1 MIEESSNLSLLEPVV
16 TITNGESGIRYLDH
30 QVALNDY
37 PLSLTE
43 RLLEWSETQPDKTL
57 IAARD
62 EQGEW
67 ERISY
72 AEARQKILSLGEALL
87 AHGLGPDRPLAV
99 LSGNSLSH
107 ALLALACQHVGVP
120 FSPIS
125 PAYSLIST
133 DYGKLKHVLGL
144 LKPAMLFVEN
154 VSSFVP
160 AIKSLE
166 SLDGLDFDVLAKD
179 IDSDDIAALSF
190 DSFLE
195 TQVTA
200 AVEQAHKRLSGDS
213 VAKILFTSGSTGMPK
228 GVINT
233 HRMITANQQ
242 MLLQAMPFVVDQP
255 PVLVDWLPWNHT
267 FGGNHNFGLV
277 MYNGGTLYIDDGK
290 PTPQGI
296 ATTIKNLREISPTIY
311 FNVPKGYEALLS
323 YFRSEP
329 ALSNHFFADMNML
342 FYAGAGLS
350 MGIFE
355 GLQELAHKANG
366 KNVFFTSSLGATETA
381 PASIFNTNPSA
392 IPGEIGLPLP
402 GVTLKCVP
410 NGTKTEVRVKGPNV
424 APGYWQQD
432 ELSIDMFDEEGFYKL
447 GDAVK
452 FVDEADTSKGLLFDG
467 RVSEDFKLDSGTW
480 VCVTSIRLGVL
491 KHFSPLFSDVVVTG
505 HDRSDLGV
513 IVVPNT
519 QECRQVLGDEGN
531 GLSMSELIANPAFRA
546 VVLDKLQALAATSTG
561 GSNRVVRLSIMTE
574 MPSLD
579 AHEITDKGS
588 LNQRAILENR
598 KDDVETLYEGDAA
611 SGVFHIKHKA

>member
-1 MIEESSNLSLLEPVV
+1 MSQELNKLSLLEPVV
-16 TITNGESGIRYLDH
+16 TIKDGESGIRYLDH
-30 QVALNDY
+30 QVPLDDY

-43 RLLEWSETQPDKTL
+43 KLLEWSEKQPDKTL

-67 ERISY
+67 QRISY
-72 AEARQKILSLGEALL
+72 ADAKQKILSLGGALL

-107 ALLALACQHVGVP
+107 AMLALACQHVGVP
-120 FSPIS
+120 FSPVS

-133 DYGKLKHVLGL
+133 DYGKLKHVVGL
-144 LKPAMLFVEN
+144 LKPAMIYVEN

-160 AIKSLE
+160 AIKSLAAIE
-166 SLDGLDFDVLAKD
+166 DLSFEVLSDD
-179 IDSDDIAALSF
+179 IDSDEIAALSLSDF
-190 DSFLE
+190 SE
-195 TQVTA
+195 TQATSV
-200 AVEQAHKRLSGDS
+200 VDEAHARLSGDS

-233 HRMITANQQ
+233 HQMITANQQ
-242 MLLQAMPFVVDQP
+242 MLLQAMPFLVDQP

-277 MYNGGTLYIDDGK
+277 VYNGGTLYIDDGK

-329 ALSNHFFADMNML
+329 SLSNHFFADLSML

-355 GLQELAHKANG
+355 GLQELSHQANG
-366 KNVFFTSSLGATETA
+366 KTVFFTTSLGATETA

-432 ELSIDMFDEEGFYKL
+432 ELSGDMFDEEGFYKL

-452 FVDEADTSKGLLFDG
+452 FVDENDTAKGLLFDG

-513 IVVPNT
+513 MVVPNI
-519 QECRQVLGDEGN
+519 QECRQVLGDQGSD
-531 GLSMSELIANPAFRA
+531 LSMPQIIENPAFRA
-546 VVLDKLQALAATSTG
+546 LVLDKLQALAASSTG
-561 GSNRVVRLSIMTE
+561 GSNRVARLSVMTQ

-598 KDDVETLYEGDAA
+598 HDDVETLYAGDAA

>member
-1 MIEESSNLSLLEPVV
+1 MSQETSKLLLLEPAV
-16 TITNGESGIRYLDH
+16 TISHGESGVYYLTH
-30 QVALNDY
+30 EVALEDY

-43 RLLEWSETQPDKTL
+43 RLLEWADTQPDKTL
-57 IAARD
+57 VAARD
-62 EQGEW
+62 EEGEW

-72 AEARQKILSLGEALL
+72 ADAKQQVLSLGEALL

-107 ALLALACQHVGVP
+107 AMLALACQHVGVP

-144 LKPAMLFVEN
+144 LKPAMLYVEN

-160 AIKSLE
+160 AIKSLATTE
-166 SLDGLDFDVLAKD
+166 DMSFEVIAKD
-179 IDSDDIAALSF
+179 VDSDEIAALSLA
-190 DSFLE
+190 SLLE
-195 TQVTA
+195 TQATS
-200 AVEQAHKRLSGDS
+200 AVDDAHAQLSGDS
-213 VAKILFTSGSTGMPK
+213 VAKVLFTSGSTGMPK

-277 MYNGGTLYIDDGK
+277 VYNGGTLYIDDGK

-329 ALSNHFFADMNML
+329 LLSKHFFADMNML

-350 MGIFE
+350 VGIFE
-355 GLQELAHKANG
+355 GLQALAKEVTG
-366 KNVFFTSSLGATETA
+366 KSVFFTTSLGATETA
-381 PASIFNTNPSA
+381 PASVFNTNISA
-392 IPGEIGLPLP
+392 VPGEIGLPLP

-410 NGTKTEVRVKGPNV
+410 NGTKTEIRVKGPNV

-432 ELSIDMFDEEGFYKL
+432 ELSNDMFDDEGFYKL

-452 FVDEADTSKGLLFDG
+452 FVDEGDRSKGLLFDG

-480 VCVTSIRLGVL
+480 VCVSSVRLGLL

-513 IVVPNT
+513 MVVPYT
-519 QECRQVLGDEGN
+519 Q
-531 GLSMSELIANPAFRA
+531 
-546 VVLDKLQALAATSTG
+546 
-561 GSNRVVRLSIMTE
+561 
-574 MPSLD
+574 
-579 AHEITDKGS
+579 
-588 LNQRAILENR
+588 
-598 KDDVETLYEGDAA
+598 
-611 SGVFHIKHKA
+611 

>member
-1 MIEESSNLSLLEPVV
+1 MSDLLLLDTAV
-16 TITNGESGIRYLDH
+16 TINEGESGISYLNH
-30 QVALNDY
+30 AEALEAF
-37 PLSLTE
+37 PVTLTE
-43 RLLEWSETQPDKTL
+43 RLLEWAEKQPDKTL
-57 IAARD
+57 FAARD

-67 ERISY
+67 QRISY
-72 AEARQKILSLGEALL
+72 DDARQNMLALAQALL
-87 AHGLGPDRPLAV
+87 DNGLGPDKPLAV

-107 ALLALACQHVGVP
+107 AILALACQHVGIP

-144 LKPAMLFVEN
+144 LKPAMLFVEEL
-154 VSSFVP
+154 SPFVP
-160 AIKSLE
+160 ALKA
-166 SLDGLDFDVLAKD
+166 LDSV
-179 IDSDDIAALSF
+179 SDLSF
-190 DSFLE
+190 EVVARSPNSDEFPTLSFGDLLTTTPTE
-195 TQVTA
+195 T
-200 AVEQAHKRLSGDS
+200 VEKAHATLTGDS

-233 HRMITANQQ
+233 QRMITSNQQ
-242 MLLQAMPFVVDQP
+242 MLRQAMPFVVEQP

-277 MYNGGTLYIDDGK
+277 IYNGGTLYIDEGK
-290 PTPQGI
+290 PTPGGI
-296 ATTIKNLREISPTIY
+296 TATIENLREISPTIY
-311 FNVPKGYEALLS
+311 FNVPKGYETLLS
-323 YFRSEP
+323 YFKKEP
-329 ALSNHFFADMNML
+329 ELSRHFFAELNML

-350 MGIFE
+350 SGIFE
-355 GLQELAHKANG
+355 GLQALAKQVTG
-366 KNVFFTSSLGATETA
+366 KSIFFTSSLGATETA
-381 PASIFNTNPSA
+381 PAAIFNTNPDA
-392 IPGEIGLPLP
+392 KPGEIGLPLP

-410 NGTKTEVRVKGPNV
+410 NGTKTEIRVKGPNV

-432 ELSIDMFDEEGFYKL
+432 ELTDGMFDDEGFYKL

-452 FVDEADTSKGLLFDG
+452 FVDVNTTGKGLLFDG

-480 VCVTSIRLGVL
+480 VCVSSIRLGLL

-513 IVVPNT
+513 MVVPNV
-519 QECRQVLGDEGN
+519 QECRQVLGDESGD
-531 GLSMSELIANPAFRA
+531 LSINDVIVNPAFRA
-546 VVLDKLQALAATSTG
+546 LVLEKLKSLAAESTG
-561 GSNRVVRLSIMTE
+561 SSNRVVRLSVMTE

-598 KDDVETLYEGDAA
+598 HRDVETLYAGNAA
-611 SGVFHIKHKA
+611 DSVFHIKHEA